1 MRNGLSRK
9 VHTLN
14 IQHGTRDQPVEVGY
28 IIVPNYVSFWKW
40 HRKRA
45 HAVLVKLQKSTALR
59 DYGDHSESSIGGTQ
73 WEEQDG
79 TGLGTSWHQHGVPVT
94 AQCCYP
100 FTPRLPEPLLSY
112 SSSLHNSF
120 PICQLANTK
129 YCMRVYNILFK
140 LPPWETT
147 RGHMAGL
154 VSLKHIYFLSVCD
167 QHE

>member
-1 MRNGLSRK
+1 MRNDLSRK

-14 IQHGTRDQPVEVGY
+14 IQHSTRDQPVEVGY

-40 HRKRA
+40 HRKTAR
-45 HAVLVKLQKSTALR
+45 AVLVKLQKSTASR
-59 DYGDHSESSIGGTQ
+59 GYRDHSESSIGGTQ
-73 WEEQDG
+73 WEERDG
-79 TGLGTSWHQHGVPVT
+79 TRLGTFWHQHGVPVT
-94 AQCCYP
+94 VQCCYLSLPGSLSP
-100 FTPRLPEPLLSY
+100 FSLTPAHFIIL
-112 SSSLHNSF
+112 F
-120 PICQLANTK
+120 PYINLQILNCT
-129 YCMRVYNILFK
+129 RVYNILFK